1 MSDLLKGADIIPHNI
16 IKTDRRIVP
25 VGVKR
30 LTTLD
35 GKGTAAGLGYSLKI
49 GQGVLVDMD
58 SLQYCEITNRE
69 SGRKSKHMTINI
81 VGVNGNYLGKAFA
94 ECFFDADSRA

>member
-16 IKTDRRIVP
+16 VKADRRIVP
-25 VGVKR
+25 VGAKR

-35 GKGTAAGLGYSLKI
+35 GKGTAAGLGYPLQI
-49 GQGVLVDMD
+49 GQGYLVDMD
-58 SLQYCEITNRE
+58 FLQYVEITNRE
-69 SGRKSKHMTINI
+69 SGRKSKHMTINV
-81 VGVNGNYLGKAFA
+81 VGIHGNYLGKAFA